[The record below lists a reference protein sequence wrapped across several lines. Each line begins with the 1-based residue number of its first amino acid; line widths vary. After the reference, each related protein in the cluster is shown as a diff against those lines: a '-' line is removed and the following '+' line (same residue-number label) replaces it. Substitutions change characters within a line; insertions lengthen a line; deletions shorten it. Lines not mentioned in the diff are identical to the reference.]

1 MHCMHDL
8 ETFDTTPNSL
18 LWQIGAVSFDK
29 DGVYNEFHSVIKI
42 DEAMME
48 EFSISAS
55 TFNWW
60 LSQPEAIK
68 VLANANQSLYD
79 ALDGFAEFYNIWCG
93 GEMWGNGSDFD
104 NVILAN
110 AYKKRGIP
118 QPWRYSM
125 NRCFRTI
132 RSVHPHIELPFEG
145 VKHNALADARH
156 QAEYLIR
163 LNEAYSLNI
172 L

>member
-8 ETFDTTPNSL
+8 ETFDTKPNSL
-18 LWQIGAVSFDK
+18 IWQIGAVAFDK
-29 DGVYNEFHSVIKI
+29 DGIHREFHSVIKI
-42 DEAMME
+42 DDAMMRD
-48 EFSISAS
+48 FSISAS

-60 LSQPEAIK
+60 LSQSEAIK
-68 VLANANQSLYD
+68 VMTNAHQSLDD
-79 ALDGFAEFYNIWCG
+79 ALYGFAEFYNSSCG
-93 GEMWGNGSDFD
+93 DELWGNGSDFD

-110 AYKKRGIP
+110 AYKVRGLNP
-118 QPWRYSM
+118 PWNYGL

-132 RSVHPHIELPFEG
+132 KAVHPKVDVPFMG

-163 LNEAYSLNI
+163 LNESFSLNI